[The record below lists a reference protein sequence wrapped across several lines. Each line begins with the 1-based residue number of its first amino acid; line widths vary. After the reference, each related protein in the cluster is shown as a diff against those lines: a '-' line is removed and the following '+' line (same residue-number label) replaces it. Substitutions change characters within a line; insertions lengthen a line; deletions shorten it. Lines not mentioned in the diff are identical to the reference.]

1 MTHEDRIQ
9 IQGEL
14 LANANGSMTEAEL
27 VWTRDFFGRLSDS
40 QFEMVLAAS
49 GLECK
54 QCAKE
59 SKKGHDCRPNVYAT
73 THKGAIEHKSTIA
86 HNRAFALAH

>member
-49 GLECK
+49 GLEVK

-59 SKKGHDCRPNVYAT
+59 SKLGRDCGPNAYSVSFKGP
-73 THKGAIEHKSTIA
+73 IERKSA
-86 HNRAFALAH
+86 VSHNRAYALAR